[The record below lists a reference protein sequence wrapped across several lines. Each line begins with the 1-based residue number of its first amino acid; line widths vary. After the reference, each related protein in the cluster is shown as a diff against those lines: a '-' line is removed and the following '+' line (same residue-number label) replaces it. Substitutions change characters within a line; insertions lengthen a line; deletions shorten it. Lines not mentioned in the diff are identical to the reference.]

1 MQQAIHDP
9 ATKNQSAAGEEN
21 KKEREGEERA
31 KREGEVRE
39 RTRACAKQR
48 ERGRWIVIC
57 VRSQIAT
64 TVEDQR

>member
-39 RTRACAKQR
+39 RTRACAK
-48 ERGRWIVIC
+48 
-57 VRSQIAT
+57 
-64 TVEDQR
+64 